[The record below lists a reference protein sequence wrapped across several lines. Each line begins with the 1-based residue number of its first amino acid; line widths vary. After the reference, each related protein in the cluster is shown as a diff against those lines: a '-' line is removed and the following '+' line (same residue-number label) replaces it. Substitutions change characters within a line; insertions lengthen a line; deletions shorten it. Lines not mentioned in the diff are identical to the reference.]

1 VQAWFRSQAREE
13 NVDAGRSLLEREFRR
28 LALTSV
34 DYKRIAEHLQLQDG
48 RGHVRGGRVR

>member
-13 NVDAGRSLLEREFRR
+13 NVDAGRALLEREFRR

-34 DYKRIAEHLQLQDG
+34 DYKRIAG
-48 RGHVRGGRVR
+48 TFSCPRSRTCTRP